1 MAQQNQLSDLLLLG
15 HRHIENP
22 ELTPLQRAAITRQL
36 YSCVLERPEWRECF
50 LPSSEDPSSSSSSSS
65 TATSVPSWDNL
76 YEWLVPSQGPAS
88 GDGFGPE
95 KTWSLYDAQQA
106 IEEKARKAGKST
118 KRPKPGAVCGKVLQR
133 YDRTYIC
140 K

>member
-1 MAQQNQLSDLLLLG
+1 MAQQNQLFDLLLLG

-36 YSCVLERPEWRECF
+36 YSCVLARPEWRECF
-50 LPSSEDPSSSSSSSS
+50 LPSSSDEASSS
-65 TATSVPSWDNL
+65 TSVPSWDNL
-76 YEWLVPSQGPAS
+76 YEWLVPSQGPAQ

-95 KTWSLYDAQQA
+95 KTWSLYAAQQA
-106 IEEKARKAGKST
+106 IEDKARKAGKST
-118 KRPKPGAVCGKVLQR
+118 KQPKPGAVCGKVLQR